1 MAKTLPYF
9 KFDASEWI
17 SGSITLEDY
26 EAQGV
31 FINVCAYYWHRQGKL
46 TLTEIKRRL
55 LNSKPT
61 AFDSLIKSKL
71 IHVKNDVVKID
82 FLDEQLHERGL
93 LCITNSVN
101 GKKGGRPKAPKDAE
115 KKPTALVSVKN
126 NKAKKSNKEEEQEQE
141 EEREEEKDLASTIP
155 STNIYSHFDK
165 LQTDLL
171 SEQSWIES
179 VAMKNEL
186 NIDEVVCFIKKW
198 ILHLKT
204 QGDDHVSMRNAKSW
218 CSNWIA
224 KQPKQPKST
233 QLTPEEMDAT
243 TLAVLKDW
251 GLK

>member
-1 MAKTLPYF
+1 MSKVLPYF

-71 IHVKNDVVKID
+71 INVKNDVVKID

-126 NKAKKSNKEEEQEQE
+126 NKAKKSNKEEEEERE
-141 EEREEEKDLASTIP
+141 EEREEEKDLVSAIP

-165 LQTDLL
+165 LETDLL

-179 VAMKNEL
+179 VAMKDKRS
-186 NIDEVVCFIKKW
+186 IADVVYLVPEWIK
-198 ILHLKT
+198 HLKT

-224 KQPKQPKST
+224 KQPRSVKPQP
-233 QLTPEEMDAT
+233 T
-243 TLAVLKDW
+243 TLTQNDLW
-251 GLK
+251 G